1 MNDHDRGRG
10 RDDGAKRGAPGG
22 AAPARWWSRTEG
34 PGPWFHVG
42 GDEVRLLRDGV
53 EAFPAMLDAI
63 AAAEREILL
72 EMYWVGV
79 DAVGTRFRD
88 ALAAKA
94 KAGVTVR
101 VVYDAVGSLGIT
113 PEFWQPLVDAGA
125 EVREYHPVS
134 PLRPSFRFALMDQR
148 DHRKI
153 LAVDRKRGFTGGLN
167 LARPWLP
174 TEDGGEAWRD
184 DMIEVKGHVVEELRT
199 LFYKTWRRVWFRN
212 LPHELVPMNM
222 PRDLVP
228 LSKRPTGRVYVL
240 ASLRRQRRNLMKEYL
255 TRINRAQTSID
266 IANSYF
272 IPDRSVRN
280 ALFRAVLRGV
290 RVRVLV
296 PTKSDVAVV
305 QFALEAMYEALLRK
319 GIDVYCY
326 AGPMMHA
333 KTLVIDDQFAM
344 IGSYNLDERS
354 RAKNLEVNIA
364 VEDAAFATYVRN
376 WFDRDIAAANR
387 VDLYEWRA
395 RPLARRGIEYMAYA
409 LRKLW

>member
-1 MNDHDRGRG
+1 MNDKTADRRPRPHGE
-10 RDDGAKRGAPGG
+10 
-22 AAPARWWSRTEG
+22 WWTRTDVS
-34 PGPWFHVG
+34 GPWFSVG
-42 GDEVRLLRDGV
+42 GDDVRLLRDGI
-53 EAFPAMLDAI
+53 EAFPAMLEAI
-63 AAAEREILL
+63 ESAEKEILL
-72 EMYWVGV
+72 EMYWVGA
-79 DAVGTRFRD
+79 DAVGIRFRD
-88 ALAAKA
+88 ALAQKA
-94 KAGVTVR
+94 KKGITVR
-101 VVYDAVGSLGIT
+101 VVYDAVGSIAIT
-113 PEFWQPLVDAGA
+113 PAFWQPLVDAGG
-125 EVREYHPVS
+125 EVREFHPVS
-134 PLRPSFRFALMDQR
+134 PLRPSFQLALMNQR

-153 LAVDRKRGFTGGLN
+153 LVVDKRTGFTGGLN

-174 TEDGGEAWRD
+174 IEDGGEAWRD
-184 DMIEVKGHVVEELRT
+184 DMIQVKGHVVEELRT

-212 LPHELVPMNM
+212 LPHELVPMNV

-255 TRINRAQTSID
+255 SRINAAQRSID
-266 IANSYF
+266 VANSYF
-272 IPDRSVRN
+272 IPDRNVRN

-296 PTKSDVAVV
+296 PSKSDVAVV
-305 QFALEAMYEALLRK
+305 QFALEAMYESLLRRGV
-319 GIDVYCY
+319 GIYCY

-333 KTLVIDDQFAM
+333 KTVVIDDRFAM

-364 VEDAAFATYVRN
+364 VEDVAFATHARK
-376 WFDRDIAAANR
+376 WFDRDVAGAKSI
-387 VDLYEWRA
+387 DLYEWRA

>member
-1 MNDHDRGRG
+1 MTDLGRSE
-10 RDDGAKRGAPGG
+10 APVS
-22 AAPARWWSRTEG
+22 WWSRIDA
-34 PGPWFHVG
+34 PGPWFQVG

-53 EAFPAMLDAI
+53 EAFPAMLEAI
-63 AAAEREILL
+63 ATAEREVLL
-72 EMYWVGV
+72 EMYWVGA
-79 DAVGTRFRD
+79 DAVGIRFRD
-88 ALAAKA
+88 ALAERA

-101 VVYDAVGSLGIT
+101 VIYDAVGSLGIT
-113 PEFWQPLVDAGA
+113 PAFWQLLVDAGG

-134 PLRPSFRFALMDQR
+134 PLRPSFKLSLMDQR

-153 LAVDRKRGFTGGLN
+153 LAVDRTRGFTGGLY

-174 TEDGGEAWRD
+174 IADGGEAWRD

-212 LPHELVPMNM
+212 LPHELVPMHM

-228 LSKRPTGRVYVL
+228 LSKRPTGKVYVL
-240 ASLRRQRRNLMKEYL
+240 ASLRRQRRNQMKEYL
-255 TRINRAQTSID
+255 TRINRARTSID

-272 IPDRSVRN
+272 IPDRGVRN
-280 ALFRAVLRGV
+280 ALFRAILRGV

-305 QFALEAMYEALLRK
+305 QFALEAMYESLLRK

-326 AGPMMHA
+326 RGPMMHA
-333 KTLVIDDQFAM
+333 KTVVIDDHFAM

-354 RAKNLEVNIA
+354 RSKNLEVNIA
-364 VEDAAFATYVRN
+364 VEDAPFATYVRT
-376 WFDRDIAAANR
+376 WFDRDIAGANR
-387 VDLYEWRA
+387 IDIYEWRA